1 MAKRTRPPRYSVP
14 VVEQPSITPESGLRV
29 TLKQALV
36 AVGVIAGAGIAY
48 GTIKWDQ
55 AETRKNVA
63 DIKEIQK
70 KFTEAT
76 PAALRDQDDKRAK
89 LGEAFLASN
98 KEIANKVG
106 ELATAVAVQQA
117 EARATREALIKISD
131 QLQQLNASNRNSRT
145 R

>member
-14 VVEQPSITPESGLRV
+14 VVEQPSITPESGLRI

-36 AVGVIAGAGIAY
+36 AVGGILACGGAWYA
-48 GTIKWDQ
+48 IKWEQ
-55 AETRKNVA
+55 AETRRDVV
-63 DIKEIQK
+63 EIRKTQEA
-70 KFTEAT
+70 FTSAT
-76 PAALRDQDDKRAK
+76 PAALRDQDEKRAK

-98 KEIANKVG
+98 KAIADKVG

-117 EARATREALIKISD
+117 DARATREALIKISD